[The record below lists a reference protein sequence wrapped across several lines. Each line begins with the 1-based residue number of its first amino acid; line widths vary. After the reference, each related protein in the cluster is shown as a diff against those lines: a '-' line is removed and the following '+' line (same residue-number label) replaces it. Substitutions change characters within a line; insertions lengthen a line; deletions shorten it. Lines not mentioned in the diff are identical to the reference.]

1 MSDTDK
7 ELKAIGY
14 PQHILDGFSNG
25 VLLDLR
31 ARFAMQLLTSSPIFA
46 GIARDNESHGGLEG
60 LARHVSFPP
69 GVAKAALDISEALFK
84 EAEARG
90 WVTPIDHTQGLPEEV
105 VNQAGRIGAFEVF
118 KQIGA
123 QAAAKAAQPMVAPVG
138 VPGFRP
144 KNFNG

>member
-31 ARFAMQLLTSSPIFA
+31 CRFAMQLLTNSNNV
-46 GIARDNESHGGLEG
+46 GWGGDPKMAAKLALE
-60 LARHVSFPP
+60 
-69 GVAKAALDISEALFK
+69 ISDELFK
-84 EAEARG
+84 QADARG
-90 WVTPIDHTQGLPEEV
+90 WVTPIDHTQGLPEAV
-105 VNQAGRIGAFEVF
+105 MHQAGRIGAFEVF

-123 QAAAKAAQPMVAPVG
+123 QAAAKAAQPVVSGAP
-138 VPGFRP
+138 PGFRP
-144 KNFNG
+144 KFNG